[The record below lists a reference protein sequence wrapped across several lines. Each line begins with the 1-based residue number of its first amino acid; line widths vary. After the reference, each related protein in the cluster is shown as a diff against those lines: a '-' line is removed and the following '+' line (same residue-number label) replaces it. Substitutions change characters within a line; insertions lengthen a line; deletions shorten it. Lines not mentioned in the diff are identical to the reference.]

1 MNMKKRLRLGMIGG
15 GHGAFIGAVHRLSAR
30 MDDKYEFVAGCL
42 SSTPEKAELSA
53 QELGLDLTRSYPDY
67 KTMAE
72 KESQRDDGIE
82 VVSIVTP
89 NHMHAGPAIEFLKKD
104 IHVICD
110 KPMTATMD
118 DANELMKAIKS
129 SKAHFFLTHN
139 YSGYPVIRE
148 MRSLVKNGELGKLRI
163 VKGAYL
169 QGWLGSKEEDSG
181 FNKQAEWRTDPKR
194 SGAAGAVGD
203 IGSHTMHLLE
213 FVTGLKC
220 ESVAADLTTFVQG
233 RQLDDDAS
241 IMIRMNNNVKGNLSI
256 SQIATGQE
264 NNFTISIYG
273 EKGALH
279 WSQENPNYARFSKTG
294 SADQILTRGGP
305 IQNKNSY
312 APIRIPPGHPEGYLE
327 GFAQIYSDVADII
340 LNHKDKNELLA
351 LLPSGESGLQ
361 IMKFINASVNSSK
374 NNSIWTDLSSI

>member
-1 MNMKKRLRLGMIGG
+1 MKKRLRLGMIGG
-15 GHGAFIGAVHRLSAR
+15 GQGAFIGAVHRLSAR

-42 SSTPEKAELSA
+42 SSTPNKAELSA
-53 QELGLDLTRSYPDY
+53 KELGLDLSRSYPDY

-72 KESQRDDGIE
+72 KESKRDDGIE

-110 KPMTATMD
+110 KPMTATME
-118 DANELMKAIKS
+118 DAHELMKAIKLS
-129 SKAHFFLTHN
+129 NGHFFLTHN

-148 MRSLVKNGELGKLRI
+148 MRSLVKNGELGNLRI
-163 VKGAYL
+163 IKGAYL

-181 FNKQAEWRTDPKR
+181 SNKQAEWRTDPTR
-194 SGAAGAVGD
+194 SGAAGSVGD
-203 IGSHTMHLLE
+203 IGSHTIHLLE
-213 FVTGLKC
+213 FITGLKC
-220 ESVAADLTTFVQG
+220 ESVAADLTTFVEG

-279 WSQENPNYARFSKTG
+279 WSQENPNYARFSKIG
-294 SADQILTRGGP
+294 SADQIITRGGV
-305 IQNKNSY
+305 IQNKNSF
-312 APIRIPPGHPEGYLE
+312 APIRVPPGHPEGYLE
-327 GFAQIYSDVADII
+327 GFAQIYSDAADII
-340 LNHKDKNELLA
+340 LNHKNKNQLLD
-351 LLPSGESGLQ
+351 LLPGGQSGLQ
-361 IMKFINASVNSSK
+361 IMKFINATVNSSK

>member
-1 MNMKKRLRLGMIGG
+1 MIGG
-15 GHGAFIGAVHRLSAR
+15 GQGGFIGAVHRLSAR

-42 SSTPEKAELSA
+42 SSTPKKAELSA
-53 QELGLDLTRSYPDY
+53 KELGLDLTRSYPDY

-110 KPMTATMD
+110 KPMTATME
-118 DANELMKAIKS
+118 DAYELMKAIKLS
-129 SKAHFFLTHN
+129 NGHFFLTHN

-148 MRSLVKNGELGKLRI
+148 MRSLVKNGELGNLRI

-181 FNKQAEWRTDPKR
+181 SNKQAEWRTDPTR
-194 SGAAGAVGD
+194 SGVAGSVGD

-213 FVTGLKC
+213 FITGLKC
-220 ESVAADLTTFVQG
+220 ESVAADLTTFVEG

-279 WSQENPNYARFSKTG
+279 WSQENPNYARFSKIG
-294 SADQILTRGGP
+294 SADQIITRGGV
-305 IQNKNSY
+305 IQHKNSF
-312 APIRIPPGHPEGYLE
+312 APIRVPPGHPEGYLE
-327 GFAQIYSDVADII
+327 GFAQIYSDAADII
-340 LNHKDKNELLA
+340 LNHKNKNQLLELL
-351 LLPSGESGLQ
+351 PGGQSGLQ

>member
-1 MNMKKRLRLGMIGG
+1 MKKRLRLGMIGG
-15 GHGAFIGAVHRLSAR
+15 GQGAFIGAVHRLSAR
-30 MDDKYEFVAGCL
+30 MDDKYEFLAGCL

-53 QELGLDLTRSYPDY
+53 KELGLDLTRSYPDY

-72 KESQRDDGIE
+72 QESQRDDGVE

-89 NHMHAGPAIEFLKKD
+89 NHMHAGPAIEFLNKG

-118 DANELMKAIKS
+118 DAHELMRAIKS

-148 MRSLVKNGELGKLRI
+148 MRSLVKNGELGNLRI

-181 FNKQAEWRTDPKR
+181 SNKQAEWRTDPKR

-220 ESVAADLTTFVQG
+220 ESVAADLTTFVEG
-233 RQLDDDAS
+233 RLLDDDAS
-241 IMIRMNNNVKGNLSI
+241 IMIRMSENVKGNLSI

-279 WSQENPNYARFSKTG
+279 WAQENPNYARFSRVGK
-294 SADQILTRGGP
+294 ADQIITRGGA
-305 IQNKNSY
+305 IQNENSY

-327 GFAQIYSDVADII
+327 GFAQIYSDAADII
-340 LNHKDKNELLA
+340 LNHKNKNELLE
-351 LLPSGESGLQ
+351 LLPGGDSGLQ
-361 IMKFINASVNSSK
+361 IMKFINASVNSSN

>member
-1 MNMKKRLRLGMIGG
+1 MKKRLRLGMIGG
-15 GHGAFIGAVHRLSAR
+15 GQGAFIGAVHRLSAR
-30 MDDKYEFVAGCL
+30 MDDKYEFLAGCL

-53 QELGLDLTRSYPDY
+53 KELGLDLTRSYPDY

-72 KESQRDDGIE
+72 QESQRDDGVE

-89 NHMHAGPAIEFLKKD
+89 NHMHAGPSIEFLNKG

-118 DANELMKAIKS
+118 DAHELMRAIKS

-148 MRSLVKNGELGKLRI
+148 MRSLVKNGELGNLRI

-181 FNKQAEWRTDPKR
+181 SNKQAEWRTDPKR

-241 IMIRMNNNVKGNLSI
+241 IMIRMSENVKGNLSI

-279 WSQENPNYARFSKTG
+279 WAQENPNYARFSRVGK
-294 SADQILTRGGP
+294 ADQIITRGGA
-305 IQNKNSY
+305 IQNENSY

-327 GFAQIYSDVADII
+327 GFAQIYSDAADII
-340 LNHKDKNELLA
+340 LNHKNKNELLE
-351 LLPSGESGLQ
+351 LLPGGDSGLQ
-361 IMKFINASVNSSK
+361 IMKFINASVNSSN

>member
-1 MNMKKRLRLGMIGG
+1 MKKRLRLGMIGG
-15 GHGAFIGAVHRLSAR
+15 GQGAFIGAVHRLSAR
-30 MDDKYEFVAGCL
+30 MDDKYEFLAGCL

-53 QELGLDLTRSYPDY
+53 KELGLDLTRSYPDY

-72 KESQRDDGIE
+72 QESQRDDGVE

-89 NHMHAGPAIEFLKKD
+89 NHMHAGPAIEFLNKG

-118 DANELMKAIKS
+118 DAHELMRAIKS

-148 MRSLVKNGELGKLRI
+148 MRSLVKNGELGNLRI

-181 FNKQAEWRTDPKR
+181 SNKQAEWRTDPKR

-241 IMIRMNNNVKGNLSI
+241 IMIRMSENVKGNLSI

-279 WSQENPNYARFSKTG
+279 WAQENPNYARFSRVGK
-294 SADQILTRGGP
+294 ADQIITRGGA
-305 IQNKNSY
+305 IQNENSY

-327 GFAQIYSDVADII
+327 GFAQIYSDAADII
-340 LNHKDKNELLA
+340 LNHKNKNELLE
-351 LLPSGESGLQ
+351 LLPGGHSGLQ
-361 IMKFINASVNSSK
+361 IMKFINASVNSSN
-374 NNSIWTDLSSI
+374 NNSIWTDLGSI

>member
-1 MNMKKRLRLGMIGG
+1 MKKRLRLGMIGG

-53 QELGLDLTRSYPDY
+53 KELGLDLTRSYPDY

-89 NHMHAGPAIEFLKKD
+89 NHMHAGPAIEFLQKD

-118 DANELMKAIKS
+118 DAHDLMSAIQS

-139 YSGYPVIRE
+139 YSGYPIIRE

-181 FNKQAEWRTDPKR
+181 SNKQAEWRTDPKR

-220 ESVAADLTTFVQG
+220 ESVAADLSTFVQG

-279 WSQENPNYARFSKTG
+279 WSQENPNYARFSKIG
-294 SADQILTRGGP
+294 SADQIITRGGV

-327 GFAQIYSDVADII
+327 GFAQIYSDAADII

-351 LLPSGESGLQ
+351 LLPSGDSGLQ

>member
-1 MNMKKRLRLGMIGG
+1 MKRRLRLGMVGG
-15 GHGAFIGAVHRLSAR
+15 GQGAFIGSVHRLSAR
-30 MDDKYEFVAGCL
+30 MDDKYDFIAGCL

-53 QELGLDLTRSYPDY
+53 KELGLDLSRSYADY

-72 KESQRDDGIE
+72 EESKREDGIE

-89 NHMHAGPAIEFLKKD
+89 NHMHAGPAIEFLKKN

-110 KPMTATMD
+110 KPMTSTME
-118 DANELMKAIKS
+118 DAYKLMEVIKK

-148 MRSLVKNGELGKLRI
+148 MRTLVKNGELGKIRI
-163 VKGAYL
+163 VKGNYL

-181 FNKQAEWRTDPKR
+181 SNKQAEWRTDPKR

-203 IGSHTMHLLE
+203 IGSHTVHLLE
-213 FVTGLKC
+213 FVTGLQC

-233 RQLDDDAS
+233 RRLDDDAS
-241 IMIRMNNNVKGNLSI
+241 IMIRMNNNAKGNLSI
-256 SQIATGQE
+256 SQVATGQE
-264 NNFTISIYG
+264 NNFSISIYG
-273 EKGALH
+273 DKGALH
-279 WSQENPNYARFSKTG
+279 WTQENPNYARFSKVG
-294 SADQILTRGGP
+294 CADQIITRGGT

-327 GFAQIYSDVADII
+327 GFAQIYSDVADVI
-340 LNHKDKNELLA
+340 LDNEAKSELLK

-374 NNSIWTDLSSI
+374 NNSAWTTLNSI

>member
-1 MNMKKRLRLGMIGG
+1 MKKRLRLGMIGG
-15 GHGAFIGAVHRLSAR
+15 GQGAFIGAVHRLSAR
-30 MDDKYEFVAGCL
+30 IDDKYEFLAGCL

-53 QELGLDLTRSYPDY
+53 KELGLDLTRSYPDY

-72 KESQRDDGIE
+72 KESQRDDGVE

-89 NHMHAGPAIEFLKKD
+89 NHMHAGPAIEFLNKG

-118 DANELMKAIKS
+118 DAHELMRAIKS

-148 MRSLVKNGELGKLRI
+148 MRSLVKNGELGNLRI

-181 FNKQAEWRTDPKR
+181 SNKQAEWRTDPKR

-241 IMIRMNNNVKGNLSI
+241 IMIRMSENVKGNLSI

-279 WSQENPNYARFSKTG
+279 WAQENPNYARFSRVGK
-294 SADQILTRGGP
+294 ADQIITRGGA
-305 IQNKNSY
+305 IQNENSY
-312 APIRIPPGHPEGYLE
+312 APIRIPPGHPEGFLE
-327 GFAQIYSDVADII
+327 GFAQIYSDAADII
-340 LNHKDKNELLA
+340 LNHKNKNELLE
-351 LLPSGESGLQ
+351 LLPGGDSGLQ
-361 IMKFINASVNSSK
+361 IMKFINASVNSS
-374 NNSIWTDLSSI
+374 NNNGIWTDLSSI

>member
-1 MNMKKRLRLGMIGG
+1 MKKRLRLGMIGG
-15 GHGAFIGAVHRLSAR
+15 GQGAFIGAVHRLSAR
-30 MDDKYEFVAGCL
+30 MDDKYEFLAGCL

-53 QELGLDLTRSYPDY
+53 KELGLDLTRSYPDY

-72 KESQRDDGIE
+72 QESQRDDGVE

-89 NHMHAGPAIEFLKKD
+89 NHMHAGPAIEFLNKG

-118 DANELMKAIKS
+118 DAHELMRAIKS

-148 MRSLVKNGELGKLRI
+148 MRSLVKNGELGNLRI

-181 FNKQAEWRTDPKR
+181 SNKQAEWRTDPKR

-241 IMIRMNNNVKGNLSI
+241 IMIRMSENVKGNLSI

-279 WSQENPNYARFSKTG
+279 WAQEDPNYARFSRVGK
-294 SADQILTRGGP
+294 ADQIITRGGA
-305 IQNKNSY
+305 IQNENSY

-327 GFAQIYSDVADII
+327 GFAQIYSDAADII
-340 LNHKDKNELLA
+340 LNHKNRNELLE
-351 LLPSGESGLQ
+351 LLPGGDSGLQ

>member
-1 MNMKKRLRLGMIGG
+1 MKNKLRLGMVGG
-15 GHGAFIGAVHRLSAR
+15 GQGAFIGAVHRLSAR
-30 MDDKYEFVAGCL
+30 MDDKYEFVAACL
-42 SSTPEKAELSA
+42 SSTAEKAEASAKEIGLS
-53 QELGLDLTRSYPDY
+53 LDRSYPDY
-67 KTMAE
+67 KTMALE
-72 KESQRDDGIE
+72 ESKREDGID

-89 NHMHAGPAIEFLKKD
+89 NHMHAGPAIEFLQKD

-181 FNKQAEWRTDPKR
+181 SNKQAEWRTDPKR

-220 ESVAADLTTFVQG
+220 ESVAADLSTFVQG

-279 WSQENPNYARFSKTG
+279 WSQENPNYARFSKIG
-294 SADQILTRGGP
+294 SADQIITRGGV

-327 GFAQIYSDVADII
+327 GFAQIYSDAADII

-351 LLPSGESGLQ
+351 LLPSGDSGLQ

>member
-1 MNMKKRLRLGMIGG
+1 MKKKLRLGMIGG
-15 GHGAFIGAVHRLSAR
+15 GQGAFIGAVHRLSAR
-30 MDDKYEFVAGCL
+30 MDDKYEFLAGCL

-53 QELGLDLTRSYPDY
+53 KELGLDLTRSYPDY

-72 KESQRDDGIE
+72 QESQRDDGVE

-89 NHMHAGPAIEFLKKD
+89 NHMHAGPAIEFLNKG

-118 DANELMKAIKS
+118 DAHELMRAIKS

-148 MRSLVKNGELGKLRI
+148 MRSLVKNGELGNLRI

-181 FNKQAEWRTDPKR
+181 SNKQAEWRTDPKR

-220 ESVAADLTTFVQG
+220 ECVAADLTTFVQG

-241 IMIRMNNNVKGNLSI
+241 IMIRMSENVKGNLSI

-279 WSQENPNYARFSKTG
+279 WAQENPNYARFSRVGK
-294 SADQILTRGGP
+294 ADQIITRGGA
-305 IQNKNSY
+305 IQNENSY

-327 GFAQIYSDVADII
+327 GFAQIYSDAADII
-340 LNHKDKNELLA
+340 LNHKNKNELLE
-351 LLPSGESGLQ
+351 LLPGGHSGLQ

>member
-1 MNMKKRLRLGMIGG
+1 MKKRLRLGMIGG
-15 GHGAFIGAVHRLSAR
+15 GQGAFIGAVHRLSAR

-53 QELGLDLTRSYPDY
+53 KELGLDLTRSYPDY

-89 NHMHAGPAIEFLKKD
+89 NHMHAGPAIEFLNKG

-118 DANELMKAIKS
+118 DAHELMKAINAS
-129 SKAHFFLTHN
+129 SAHFFLTHN

-148 MRSLVKNGELGKLRI
+148 MRSLVKNGELGNLRI

-169 QGWLGSKEEDSG
+169 QGWLGSKEEDTGS
-181 FNKQAEWRTDPKR
+181 NKQAEWRTDPKR

-220 ESVAADLTTFVQG
+220 ESVAADLTTFVEG
-233 RQLDDDAS
+233 RKLDDDAS
-241 IMIRMNNNVKGNLSI
+241 IMIRMSENVKGNLSI

-279 WSQENPNYARFSKTG
+279 WSQENPNYARFSKVG
-294 SADQILTRGGP
+294 QADRIITRGGA
-305 IQNKNSY
+305 IQNENSY

-327 GFAQIYSDVADII
+327 GFAQIYSDAADII
-340 LNHKDKNELLA
+340 LNHQNKNQLLE

-361 IMKFINASVNSSK
+361 IMRFINASVNSSN

>member
-1 MNMKKRLRLGMIGG
+1 MKKKLRLGMVGG
-15 GHGAFIGAVHRLSAR
+15 GQGAFIGAVHRLSSR
-30 MDDKYEFVAGCL
+30 MDDKYEFVAACL
-42 SSTPEKAELSA
+42 SSTAEKALASA
-53 QELGLDLTRSYPDY
+53 NEIGLNLDRSYPDY
-67 KTMAE
+67 ITMALE
-72 KESQRDDGIE
+72 ESKREDGIE

-89 NHMHAGPAIEFLKKD
+89 NHMHAGPAIEFLQKD

-118 DANELMKAIKS
+118 DAQKLMSAIKS

-181 FNKQAEWRTDPKR
+181 SNKQAEWRTDPKR

-220 ESVAADLTTFVQG
+220 ESVAADLSTFVQG

-279 WSQENPNYARFSKTG
+279 WSQENPNYARFSKIG
-294 SADQILTRGGP
+294 SADQIITRGGI

-340 LNHKDKNELLA
+340 LNHKDKNDLLS
-351 LLPSGESGLQ
+351 LLPGGESGLQ

>member
-1 MNMKKRLRLGMIGG
+1 MKRRLRLGMVGG
-15 GHGAFIGAVHRLSAR
+15 GQGAFIGAVHRLSAR
-30 MDDKYEFVAGCL
+30 MDDKYDFVAGCL
-42 SSTPEKAELSA
+42 SSTPETAELSA
-53 QELGLDLTRSYPDY
+53 KELGLDLTRSYPDY

-104 IHVICD
+104 INVICD
-110 KPMTATMD
+110 KPMTATME
-118 DANELMKAIKS
+118 DAHELMKAIKLS
-129 SKAHFFLTHN
+129 NAHFFLTHN

-148 MRSLVKNGELGKLRI
+148 MRSLVKNGELGNLRI

-181 FNKQAEWRTDPKR
+181 YNKQAEWRTDPKR
-194 SGAAGAVGD
+194 SGAAGSVGD

-220 ESVAADLTTFVQG
+220 QSVAADLTTFVEG

-273 EKGALH
+273 EKGGLH
-279 WSQENPNYARFSKTG
+279 WSQENPNYARFSKIG
-294 SADQILTRGGP
+294 SADQIITRGGV
-305 IQNKNSY
+305 IQNKNSF
-312 APIRIPPGHPEGYLE
+312 APIRVPPGHPEGYLE
-327 GFAQIYSDVADII
+327 GFAQIYSDAADII
-340 LNHKDKNELLA
+340 LNHKDKNELLE
-351 LLPSGESGLQ
+351 LLPGGDSGLQ
-361 IMKFINASVNSSK
+361 IMKFINASVNSSN

>member
-1 MNMKKRLRLGMIGG
+1 MKKKLRLGMVGG
-15 GHGAFIGAVHRLSAR
+15 GQGAFIGAVHRLSAR
-30 MDDKYEFVAGCL
+30 MDDKYEFVAACL
-42 SSTPEKAELSA
+42 SSTAEKAEASA
-53 QELGLDLTRSYPDY
+53 KEIGLDLNRSYPDY
-67 KTMAE
+67 KTMALE
-72 KESQRDDGIE
+72 ESKREDGID

-89 NHMHAGPAIEFLKKD
+89 NHMHAGPAIDFLNKG

-118 DANELMKAIKS
+118 DAHELMRAIKS

-148 MRSLVKNGELGKLRI
+148 MRSLVKNGELGNLRI

-181 FNKQAEWRTDPKR
+181 SNKQAEWRTDPKR

-241 IMIRMNNNVKGNLSI
+241 IMIRMSENVKGNLSI

-279 WSQENPNYARFSKTG
+279 WAQEDPNYARFSRVGK
-294 SADQILTRGGP
+294 ADQIITRGGA
-305 IQNKNSY
+305 IQNENSY

-327 GFAQIYSDVADII
+327 GFAQIYSDAADII
-340 LNHKDKNELLA
+340 LNHKNKNELLE
-351 LLPSGESGLQ
+351 LLPGGDSGLQ
-361 IMKFINASVNSSK
+361 IMKFINAAVNSSN

>member
-1 MNMKKRLRLGMIGG
+1 MKKRLRLGMIGG
-15 GHGAFIGAVHRLSAR
+15 GQGAFIGAVHRLSAR

-42 SSTPEKAELSA
+42 SSTPKKAELSA
-53 QELGLDLTRSYPDY
+53 KELGLDLTRSYPDY

-110 KPMTATMD
+110 KPMTATME
-118 DANELMKAIKS
+118 DAHELMKAIKLS
-129 SKAHFFLTHN
+129 NGHFFLTHN

-148 MRSLVKNGELGKLRI
+148 MRSLVKNGELGNLRI

-181 FNKQAEWRTDPKR
+181 SNKQAEWRTDPTR
-194 SGAAGAVGD
+194 SGVAGSVGD

-213 FVTGLKC
+213 FITGLKC
-220 ESVAADLTTFVQG
+220 ESVAADLTTFVEG

-279 WSQENPNYARFSKTG
+279 WSQENPNYARFSKIG
-294 SADQILTRGGP
+294 SADQIITRGGV
-305 IQNKNSY
+305 IQNKNSF
-312 APIRIPPGHPEGYLE
+312 APIRVPPGHPEGYLE
-327 GFAQIYSDVADII
+327 GFAQIYSDAADII
-340 LNHKDKNELLA
+340 LNHKNKNQLLELL
-351 LLPSGESGLQ
+351 PGGQSGLQ

>member
-1 MNMKKRLRLGMIGG
+1 MKNKLRLGMVGG
-15 GHGAFIGAVHRLSAR
+15 GQGAFIGAVHRLSAR
-30 MDDKYEFVAGCL
+30 MDDKYEFVAACL
-42 SSTPEKAELSA
+42 SSTAEKAEASAKEIGLS
-53 QELGLDLTRSYPDY
+53 LDRSYPDY
-67 KTMAE
+67 KTMALE
-72 KESQRDDGIE
+72 ESKREDGID

-89 NHMHAGPAIEFLKKD
+89 NHMHAGPAIEFLQKD

-118 DANELMKAIKS
+118 DAHKLMSAIQS

-181 FNKQAEWRTDPKR
+181 SNKQAEWRTDPKR

-279 WSQENPNYARFSKTG
+279 WSQENPNYARFSKIG
-294 SADQILTRGGP
+294 SADQIITRGGV

-327 GFAQIYSDVADII
+327 GFAQIYSDAADII

-351 LLPSGESGLQ
+351 LLPSGDSGLQ

>member
-1 MNMKKRLRLGMIGG
+1 MKKKLRLGMIGG
-15 GHGAFIGAVHRLSAR
+15 GQGAFIGAVHRLSAR

-42 SSTPEKAELSA
+42 SSTPKKAELSA
-53 QELGLDLTRSYPDY
+53 KELGLDLKRSYPDY

-110 KPMTATMD
+110 KPMTATME
-118 DANELMKAIKS
+118 DAHELMKAIKLS
-129 SKAHFFLTHN
+129 NGHFFLTHN

-148 MRSLVKNGELGKLRI
+148 MRSLVKNGELGNLRI

-181 FNKQAEWRTDPKR
+181 SNKQAEWRTDPTR
-194 SGAAGAVGD
+194 SGVAGSVGD

-213 FVTGLKC
+213 FITGLKC
-220 ESVAADLTTFVQG
+220 ESVAADLTTFVEG

-279 WSQENPNYARFSKTG
+279 WSQENPNYARFSKIG
-294 SADQILTRGGP
+294 SADQIITRGGV
-305 IQNKNSY
+305 IQNKNSF
-312 APIRIPPGHPEGYLE
+312 APIRVPPGHPEGYLE
-327 GFAQIYSDVADII
+327 GFAQIYSDAADII
-340 LNHKDKNELLA
+340 LNHKNKNQLLD
-351 LLPSGESGLQ
+351 LLPGGQSGLQ